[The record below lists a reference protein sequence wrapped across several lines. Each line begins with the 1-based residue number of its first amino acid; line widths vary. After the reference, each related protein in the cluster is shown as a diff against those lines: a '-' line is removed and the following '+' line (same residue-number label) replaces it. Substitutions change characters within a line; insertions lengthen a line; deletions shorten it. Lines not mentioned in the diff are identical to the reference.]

1 MNWLI
6 VKTAFR
12 KEPYVT
18 TALNR
23 MGLTAWHPVQV
34 IACRP
39 AIARRVSSKAHLAT
53 YRELPILPRRVFVT
67 GPAIMDREL
76 QSELRT
82 LRYVDG
88 IETGMDQQLVQ
99 IPDGQISAFRAVV
112 EAENTAS
119 LALVQARSR
128 KQKAKW
134 RSLKDALLEMVE
146 SAKNQMEQAA

>member
-1 MNWLI
+1 LNWLI

-18 TALNR
+18 TALQR

-67 GPAIMDREL
+67 CPAIMDREV

-82 LRYVDG
+82 LRYVDAL
-88 IETGMDQQLVQ
+88 EAGMDQQLVK
-99 IPDGQISAFRAVV
+99 IPDDEIAAFRAVID
-112 EAENTAS
+112 AENTAA
-119 LALVQARSR
+119 LALAQARNR
-128 KQKAKW
+128 KSKARWK
-134 RSLKDALLEMVE
+134 SLHDALVEMIDG
-146 SAKNQMEQAA
+146 AKNQMEQAA